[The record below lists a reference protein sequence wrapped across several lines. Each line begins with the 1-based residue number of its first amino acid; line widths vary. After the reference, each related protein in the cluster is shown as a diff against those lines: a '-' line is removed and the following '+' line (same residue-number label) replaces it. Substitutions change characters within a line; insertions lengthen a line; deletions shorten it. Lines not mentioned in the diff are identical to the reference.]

1 MRDDDRLGPVRVWS
15 SALGSLVPWAALLVT
30 VSLAEDE
37 LQVDVMPAF
46 AVLCLAFVAVPS
58 MVAILAGRSPVTRM
72 AVALVMTGVAV
83 FAGVQVTAID
93 DGLGRLRRGLRTD
106 GCLPAGRRDQRR
118 RGIPAALTANCSE
131 GVRRRSRRSTA
142 RRR

>member
-58 MVAILAGRSPVTRM
+58 MVAIVAGRSPVTRV

-93 DGLGRLRRGLRTD
+93 DG
-106 GCLPAGRRDQRR
+106 
-118 RGIPAALTANCSE
+118 
-131 GVRRRSRRSTA
+131 
-142 RRR
+142 